1 MRLVKMVIA
10 EKRKVW
16 WKQGI
21 NFTMVFSLLPKVSE
35 IFKDWLNEKI
45 LSLDISINQKARIYF
60 IEWFILNNIDV
71 CFMNTMSV
79 KNKKLIK
86 QKLPHGS
93 IDWYFFSAC
102 YCQFG
107 NWIIKEIQL
116 LWYLNINDYI
126 NNSMNDILFVVW

>member
-1 MRLVKMVIA
+1 MNDLYNLYMI
-10 EKRKVW
+10 
-16 WKQGI
+16 
-21 NFTMVFSLLPKVSE
+21 
-35 IFKDWLNEKI
+35 
-45 LSLDISINQKARIYF
+45 DI
-60 IEWFILNNIDV
+60 NNIDV

-93 IDWYFFSAC
+93 IDWYCFSAC

-116 LWYLNINDYI
+116 FWYLNINDYI
-126 NNSMNDILFVVW
+126 NNSMNDIRLMKQT